1 MTTFPSQ
8 SKQTLE
14 MYKRLKMFSFTLYNR
29 TVEDKFPTGVESVLL
44 FLVYFYHWWSQMRRK
59 KKIEVLLF
67 GTWSK
72 MKMNN
77 ADDSHVDGAT
87 SGCRCTAGWSTGPA
101 WLHLL
106 HPWPPAGPLPGHEGS
121 SRLRWPTPPGLWTCW
136 PHCHGRSYESES
148 EKKSQFSR
156 AFCVRRRVFYVFGTQ
171 WHLVYHHDV
180 ETIIGSNKNKQ
191 MQRFFAFIYSRT
203 WQGHHLAPWMEQ
215 CTCRRARAS

>member
-1 MTTFPSQ
+1 
-8 SKQTLE
+8 
-14 MYKRLKMFSFTLYNR
+14 
-29 TVEDKFPTGVESVLL
+29 
-44 FLVYFYHWWSQMRRK
+44 
-59 KKIEVLLF
+59 
-67 GTWSK
+67 

-106 HPWPPAGPLPGHEGS
+106 HPWPPVGPLPGHEGS

-171 WHLVYHHDV
+171 WHLIYHHDV

-191 MQRFFAFIYSRT
+191 MQRFFCIYLFP
-203 WQGHHLAPWMEQ
+203 HL
-215 CTCRRARAS
+215 ARASSCSLDGAVHVQKGACELISICCQHCNKPPIHGVQKRYRICNKNCKLTLVRAMNDSVATAVNMMVGTSMIRAINML